1 MNLEKCVLLSKI
13 EFGSTYQGT
22 ADEHS
27 DRDYMS
33 LVVQP
38 LSDTVFRNSEKSSKH
53 TEESRYYAVERFIN
67 LILKSG
73 FDNVL
78 NLCAQLEQAKNT
90 RFNKEVLDL
99 FYDELVFMTYVRANF
114 KTLAYSVMGNINS
127 ILKKQELTGKDLVK
141 FYTFY
146 NHLNYYNELLDDLDN
161 LQVSYKDFAKVKYM
175 PVDVL
180 ANKRS
185 NVSIE
190 KRDDLVNKVEPV
202 ISEVKEK
209 LKENESSM
217 RHYKIAMDLV
227 EDNLKDK
234 TVEFLTKE
242 YNGRGL
248 NK

>member
-22 ADEHS
+22 SDEHS

-38 LSDTVFRNSEKSSKH
+38 LSDTVFRNNEKSSKH
-53 TEESRYYAVERFIN
+53 TEVSRYYAVERFIS

-99 FYDELVFMTYVRANF
+99 FYDDFVFLTYVRANF

-127 ILKKQELTGKDLVK
+127 ILKKKELTGKDLVK

-146 NHLNYYNELLDDLDN
+146 NHLEYYNELLDDLDN
-161 LQVSYKDFAKVKYM
+161 LQVSYKDFAKVKHM
-175 PVDVL
+175 PVEVL
-180 ANKRS
+180 DNKRS
-185 NVSIE
+185 NVSLE
-190 KRDDLVNKVEPV
+190 KRDDLVSKVEP
-202 ISEVKEK
+202 IINEVKRK

-217 RHYKIAMDLV
+217 QHYRVAMGLV
-227 EDNLKDK
+227 EESLKNK

-242 YNGRGL
+242 YSGRGV